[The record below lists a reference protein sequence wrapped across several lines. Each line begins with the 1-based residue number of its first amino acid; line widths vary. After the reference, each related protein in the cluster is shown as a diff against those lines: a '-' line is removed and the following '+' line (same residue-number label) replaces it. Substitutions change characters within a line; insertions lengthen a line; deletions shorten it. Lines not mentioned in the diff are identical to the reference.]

1 VLAEPDPQ
9 RNLFQGE
16 RFAAHDGHVRE
27 FDQGWSQFSILTGY
41 SMGMPSEIWLV
52 RHGETEWSRSGQ
64 HTSRT
69 DLPLT
74 PEGER
79 QAASLK
85 RMLAGRAFALVLSSP
100 MKRAVDTC
108 RRVGLTPELSDD
120 LLEWN
125 YGDYEGLTTA
135 DIQKRVPGWTIWT
148 GAPPNGE
155 TVEQVAGRADSAIS
169 RALSA
174 TGDVALFGHGHYLRV
189 LAALWLGLD
198 PSGGRLL
205 ALSTASLSVLGHER
219 ETRVIRL
226 WNQTA

>member
-1 VLAEPDPQ
+1 MA
-9 RNLFQGE
+9 
-16 RFAAHDGHVRE
+16 
-27 FDQGWSQFSILTGY
+27 
-41 SMGMPSEIWLV
+41 SEIWLV

-79 QAASLK
+79 QAAGLK
-85 RMLAGRAFALVLSSP
+85 RMLAGRTFALVLASP

-108 RRVGLTPELSDD
+108 HLVGLTPEISAD
-120 LLEWN
+120 LVEWD
-125 YGDYEGLTTA
+125 YGDYEGLTTPE
-135 DIQKRVPGWTIWT
+135 IQKQVPGWTVWT
-148 GAPPNGE
+148 GASPHGE
-155 TVEQVAGRADSAIS
+155 TVDQVATRADRVIS

-174 TGDVALFGHGHYLRV
+174 GGDVALFGHGHLSRI
-189 LAALWLGLD
+189 LAARWIGLE

-205 ALSTASLSVLGHER
+205 AMSTASLSVLGYER

-226 WNQTA
+226 WNQTS

>member
-1 VLAEPDPQ
+1 
-9 RNLFQGE
+9 
-16 RFAAHDGHVRE
+16 
-27 FDQGWSQFSILTGY
+27 
-41 SMGMPSEIWLV
+41 MPSEIWLV

-85 RMLAGRAFALVLSSP
+85 RMLAGRSFALVLSSP

-108 RRVGLTPELSDD
+108 RLVGFTPEVTFETTDD
-120 LLEWN
+120 LREWN
-125 YGDYEGLTTA
+125 YGDYEGLTTPE
-135 DIQKRVPGWTIWT
+135 IQKSAPGWTVWT
-148 GAPPNGE
+148 AASPNGE
-155 TVEQVAGRADSAIS
+155 TVDQVAARADRVIA

-174 TGDVALFGHGHYLRV
+174 GGEVALFGHGHLLRV
-189 LAALWLGLD
+189 LAARWVGLE
-198 PSGGRLL
+198 PLGGRLL

-226 WNQTA
+226 WNQTS